1 MTQFATECVIDVRLD
16 ERSLQQSGDKV
27 RDELGSV
34 EVSPTTSGGAMPS
47 NSGRSTSSSMV
58 SGSPSSAGGGK
69 PWGEHIDLNE
79 RRNELLEDLKDSM
92 DESSYDRASRMGSM
106 GGGIALGGIAL
117 GVGALSNL
125 LSSFSWPSLPELK
138 KPGWLPPDLPQPGWL
153 PLDPDPM
160 PIEEPNSKYPVES
173 PGSEYPVEE
182 PGSEYPVE
190 EPGTEYPLEEP
201 GSEYPLEEPGS
212 EYPLEEPQEEYPVEE
227 PDPIQV
233 DFGFPD
239 VSGEQL
245 LGGLLAGGGAIGGG
259 LLGREFLKGGG
270 KGILG
275 GGPRASGG
283 GFGIPA
289 PSFLIG
295 DRAAEAQRKDPDD
308 RGFIDRKLAGLVEGL
323 GGVGGSRM
331 MLAGGGGGLADL
343 AGPAARAALDA
354 NTDQSSTSR
363 SNVEPERNQR
373 RENVRVLA
381 DAIVKAINR
390 KQLDANQSDSGSSDN
405 VRNIFDT
412 DVTVEAQGVSER
424 ELDRAMEKA
433 KKEASREFNRQIT
446 GRRR

>member
-1 MTQFATECVIDVRLD
+1 MTQFATEAVLEVRVD
-16 ERSLQQSGDKV
+16 EQSLQRSGDKV

-34 EVSPTTSGGAMPS
+34 EVTPTTSGGAMPS
-47 NSGRSTSSSMV
+47 NSGRSTSSSMM
-58 SGSPSSAGGGK
+58 SGSPSSAGSGK

-92 DESSYDRASRMGSM
+92 DEGNFDRARRLGSM

-125 LSSFSWPSLPELK
+125 LSSFSWPSLPKLE
-138 KPGWLPPDLPQPGWL
+138 KPGWLPPDVPSPDWMPIGVEE
-153 PLDPDPM
+153 PDPMPVSDPDPMPVSDPDPMPVSEPDPM
-160 PIEEPNSKYPVES
+160 PIEETEPLDVED
-173 PGSEYPVEE
+173 VD
-182 PGSEYPVE
+182 
-190 EPGTEYPLEEP
+190 PLEV
-201 GSEYPLEEPGS
+201 
-212 EYPLEEPQEEYPVEE
+212 QE

-233 DFGFPD
+233 DFGLSD
-239 VSGEQL
+239 VSGEGA
-245 LGGLLAGGGAIGGG
+245 LGGLLAGGAAVGGG
-259 LLGREFLKGGG
+259 ILGRKLLKGGG
-270 KGILG
+270 SSGILRG
-275 GGPRASGG
+275 GSGG
-283 GFGIPA
+283 AAAGSSGFGIPA

-295 DRAAEAQRKDPDD
+295 DRAAEAQRKDPDE

-331 MLAGGGGGLADL
+331 MLGGGGGGLADL

-354 NTDQSSTSR
+354 STDQSSSSR

-390 KQLDANQSDSGSSDN
+390 QQLDRNQSGGDSSDN
-405 VRNIFDT
+405 VRNVFNT

-424 ELDRAMEKA
+424 ELDRAMEQA
-433 KKEASREFNRQIT
+433 KKDAKRDIERSIT